1 VPAIGSGGRQNGVPL
16 LMATAR
22 TTLSAFDLPDSR
34 LRSRS
39 LRRLGAGVLTGA
51 ATSLSLVLTPTTATA
66 AEQAPAATAPS
77 QAAQTAVD
85 TARGQIGKP
94 YEYGAAGP
102 DRYDCSG
109 LTQYAYRAAGIELP
123 HSSRSQSELGTPV
136 DRANLQPGDLVFF
149 YQPVSHVGIYVGDG
163 QMVDAGN
170 ESTGVVQRSVDME
183 GYDFARRIA

>member
-1 VPAIGSGGRQNGVPL
+1 
-16 LMATAR
+16 MATTR
-22 TTLSAFDLPDSR
+22 TNLSDFDLPGAR

-39 LRRLGAGVLTGA
+39 LKRLGGGLLTGA
-51 ATSLSLVLTPTTATA
+51 AASLSLVLTPVTATA
-66 AEQAPAATAPS
+66 AESSSSTTAPS
-77 QAAQTAVD
+77 SAAQTAVD
-85 TARGQIGKP
+85 SARNQIGKP
-94 YEYGAAGP
+94 YEYGGAGP
-102 DRYDCSG
+102 DSYDCSG

-123 HSSRSQSELGTPV
+123 HSSRSQSEMGTPV

-170 ESTGVVQRSVDME
+170 QDTGVVQRSVDME